1 MFDTG
6 RRAEELVAEKG
17 LAQVSDQGTLRRIV
31 EEVISEHPEEVARYR
46 EGKGTLL
53 QWFVGQ
59 VMKATRGKAN
69 PQVVTALLEEKL
81 GA

>member
-1 MFDTG
+1 
-6 RRAEELVAEKG
+6 
-17 LAQVSDQGTLRRIV
+17 VSDQDALRHIV
-31 EEVISEHPEEVARYR
+31 EQVIADHPEELARYR

-69 PQVVTALLEEKL
+69 PQVVTALLEERL